1 MRKLTIGCFAAIVVI
16 AGCGGSS
23 NKATPAGPGKTGA
36 TTPGGVPSGSDSD
49 YAKLVEKAS
58 HARLRVTYQ
67 SSSNGSTETLFTLSQ
82 DGSGKTA
89 YFTDDGDTQVIAD
102 GDTYTSCEHVKTTP
116 KCTQL
121 SGVTGKGLISAY
133 SGLLAVPTAA
143 IAAAKGHRG
152 FGTTST
158 ETIAG
163 REATCVSIDYIGA
176 GWKTCADKQTGIL
189 LEWEAAGGRG
199 GGSFVA
205 TEAGEPKDSDFV
217 PPATP
222 ETVPGISVP
231 GYTIPGQAP

>member
-1 MRKLTIGCFAAIVVI
+1 
-16 AGCGGSS
+16 
-23 NKATPAGPGKTGA
+23 
-36 TTPGGVPSGSDSD
+36 
-49 YAKLVEKAS
+49 
-58 HARLRVTYQ
+58 
-67 SSSNGSTETLFTLSQ
+67 
-82 DGSGKTA
+82 
-89 YFTDDGDTQVIAD
+89 DDGDTQVIAD
-102 GDTYTSCEHVKTTP
+102 GDTYTSCENLKTTP
-116 KCTQL
+116 KCTQY

-133 SGLLAVPTAA
+133 AGLLAIPTAA
-143 IAAAKGHRG
+143 IAAAKRGAG

-163 REATCVSIDYIGA
+163 RDATCVSIDYIGA

-189 LEWEAAGGRG
+189 LKWEAAGGRG

-231 GYTIPGQAP
+231 GYTI